1 MKHFRT
7 KTRRRL
13 ASLPFFVVLLGV
25 FLASLNGLKA
35 YGQNVTISPS
45 SGHLIAALTYE
56 NEVGFE
62 NGWSALWRHNQLP
75 LSLHVSDKPD
85 LTASGVLKDP
95 AGNIRLDTDRN
106 LYVLMGGSSV
116 TTHMSFSLPKG
127 FRFTGY
133 RMVLLNDMNSQS
145 YGGFD
150 LKAINKRMYETN
162 SSFNFNSPLAS
173 TAVMSG
179 NNDSKEY
186 VIERTSKTE
195 TDMGNNLYF
204 YFWRASNNYYAC
216 TIKSIELYFTAEN
229 EFQAEGVPGAPDEII
244 ADGVNMVGSE
254 FTTGKLD
261 LGVVKP
267 NTKSG
272 VTYYSYDYQN
282 VIDLTAKNWLY
293 EEGAV
298 TADKKLPETASS
310 GNIQVLENDGQLYY
324 ALGNGTYYIETPTET
339 KNQNGKSIP
348 LGYRITGAQIKAHYG
363 TQANASTITYDGK
376 MGTISA
382 RWNRTTYYLQ
392 TDGTWKTSPQT
403 RWMLT
408 KTGKLQSGNYY
419 LSVQK
424 NTYSDWMGRQYV
436 EYIANGTT
444 DINEAN
450 GFTLSNGRVMYG
462 EETLSITGNE
472 RARFM
477 KEDGSNNNFAAW
489 NVINSSTTN
498 PAFTPSNFKLE
509 LYGTSKDNVE
519 EMANVSSSS
528 TNATLS
534 VSGLNNDA
542 VKFTISGLT
551 EGTKALITYNLTM
564 EQLNPFINTLDIVC
578 HSKKMDGQ
586 TITQQFTSNDFQVA
600 GGAFHFYV
608 PTAFADENNNCKFTF
623 ENLTSKYMDPTYGH
637 GTTGNGRNYFVK
649 SAYYNKY
656 GDGKQYEAKGNEEAS
671 TKVSTAMCADQP
683 FKYNNAH
690 ELANDK
696 VSATAATLEEYPYSE
711 ARYTASNGSGTIT
724 GNPGTFT
731 EDIELAVN
739 SPAKDCY
746 LTTGDET
753 RYNIAPTTAMEHR
766 YYAFYLMK
774 IDLDVKEYDAYCRMT
789 KLYDATCYEGDQEK
803 PMYGGTFEAY
813 EKGHA
818 GDKQYQISSDL
829 AFLSVSMM
837 VDALKAAEEHYGFT
851 ADQVLYLDY
860 TNLYSVLVES
870 KENMAD
876 MKAKLNP
883 NCLIFFPQRT
893 VYNEDNYVSKTQ
905 SGDYRACKNIIITD
919 KQPFYSPY
927 KITVPAENYA
937 AYTRKITFDGYN
949 KTKLAT
955 LVLPFS
961 IEVSNGVHVNNN
973 CEISLSQMQTNDGL
987 TVDKEEGNT
996 GKDFWAKATFS
1007 PITVSRTVPNMPY
1020 MVQVKKFS
1028 EAEDVNF
1035 EIQQYG
1041 SDVEATVSGEETEA
1055 GCFMNKD
1062 YTFQGPKSTGKI
1074 DNATHAFTLYG
1085 SYSGKKLSKDGG
1097 WFYFTDSKL
1106 YNSKNLT
1113 GKYLYMYPFRAYFG
1127 HETSNGAKVMRGFSL
1142 SFGGDATTGINDLT
1156 TSADDTGLT
1165 LSTRHG
1171 QLTVTASSETTL
1183 TVVSAAGVT
1192 MCRTTL
1198 GAGETKTV
1206 GLATGSIW

>member
-25 FLASLNGLKA
+25 VLASLNGLKA

-56 NEVGFE
+56 NEVGFQ

-133 RMVLLNDMNSQS
+133 RMVLLNDRNGKS

-162 SSFNFNSPLAS
+162 SSFSINSPLAS

-204 YFWRASNNYYAC
+204 YFWRASNAYYGA
-216 TIKSIELYFTAEN
+216 TIKSIELYFTAEA

-244 ADGVNMVGSE
+244 SNGVNMVGSE

-261 LGVVKP
+261 LGLVKP

-293 EEGAV
+293 QKEAV
-298 TADKKLPETASS
+298 TADKKLPETAGS
-310 GNIQVLENDGQLYY
+310 GNIQVLRNDDQLYY

-348 LGYRITGAQIKAHYG
+348 LGFRITGAQIKAHYG
-363 TQANASTITYDGK
+363 KQANASTITYDGK

-392 TDGTWKTSPQT
+392 TNGTWDTSPAVQWT
-403 RWMLT
+403 LT
-408 KTGKLQSGNYY
+408 KTNKLQSGQYY
-419 LSVQK
+419 LAVQK
-424 NTYSDWMGRQYV
+424 YTQNGRV
-436 EYIANGTT
+436 SYIANGTT
-444 DINEAN
+444 DINAAN
-450 GFTLSNGRVMYG
+450 AFTISNNQVKYGDLYLSRYN
-462 EETLSITGNE
+462 ND
-472 RARFM
+472 RARFYS
-477 KEDGSNNNFAAW
+477 DDDYAATWTANTGSA
-489 NVINSSTTN
+489 TN
-498 PAFTPSNFKLE
+498 PAYTPSPFTLT
-509 LYGTSKDNVE
+509 LYGTSASKAE
-519 EMANVSSSS
+519 EMANVSSSN
-528 TNATLS
+528 TDATLS
-534 VSGLNNDA
+534 VSRLNNDA
-542 VKFTISGLT
+542 VKFTISGLDP
-551 EGTKALITYNLTM
+551 GTKALVTYNLTM

-578 HSKKMDGQ
+578 HSKKMEGQ

-608 PTAFADENNNCKFTF
+608 PTAFADEDNNCTFTF
-623 ENLTSKYMDPTYGH
+623 ENLTSKYMDSTYGH
-637 GTTGNGRNYFVK
+637 GTNGNGRNYFVK
-649 SAYYNKY
+649 SEYYNTF
-656 GDGKQYEAKGNEEAS
+656 GDGEQYKAKGDEKAS
-671 TKVSTAMCADQP
+671 TKVSTSWCADQP

-690 ELANDK
+690 ELANDN

-711 ARYTASNGSGTIT
+711 ARYTASDGSGTIT
-724 GNPGTFT
+724 GKQGTFT
-731 EDIELAVN
+731 DNIELAV
-739 SPAKDCY
+739 SDPAKDCY

-774 IDLDVKEYDAYCRMT
+774 IDLDVQEYDAYCRMT

-803 PMYGGTFEAY
+803 AMWGGTFEAY
-813 EKGHA
+813 KKGYA
-818 GDKQYQISSDL
+818 GDKQYQIPSDQ

-837 VDALKAAEEHYGFT
+837 VQALKDAEIREKFT

-860 TNLYSVLVES
+860 TNLYSVLVEN
-870 KENMAD
+870 KENMAA

-937 AYTRKITFDGYN
+937 AYSRKITIPMNG
-949 KTKLAT
+949 KATLAT

-961 IEVSNGVHVNNN
+961 IELSNGVHSNSNSTFTLYQMNSDN
-973 CEISLSQMQTNDGL
+973 CLSADSETGGEGTDYWGKAIFSK
-987 TVDKEEGNT
+987 VDATRTTPNT
-996 GKDFWAKATFS
+996 
-1007 PITVSRTVPNMPY
+1007 PY
-1020 MVQVKKFS
+1020 MVEVEKES
-1028 EAEDVNF
+1028 SGDDTSF
-1035 EIQQYG
+1035 EILQYG
-1041 SDVEATVSGEETEA
+1041 SDIYATPND
-1055 GCFMNKD
+1055 MNKD
-1062 YTFQGPKSTGKI
+1062 DYTFVGETAKGTIGNSNYT
-1074 DNATHAFTLYG
+1074 FTNYG
-1085 SYSGKKLSKDGG
+1085 SYSGKKLDKSTG
-1097 WFYFTDSKL
+1097 WFYFAQNKF

-1127 HETSNGAKVMRGFSL
+1127 HASNGAKVMRGFSL
-1142 SFGGDATTGINDLT
+1142 SFGDDATTGINDLT
-1156 TSADDTGLT
+1156 TTADDTGLS
-1165 LSTRHG
+1165 LSTRQG
-1171 QLTVTASSETTL
+1171 QLTVTASSGTTL
-1183 TVVSAAGVT
+1183 TVVSASGVT

-1198 GAGETKTV
+1198 DAGETKTV
-1206 GLATGSIW
+1206 SLATGLYIVSGKKVVVP